1 MSKKLSLHVNTIYKV
16 FVLCIFGIGET
27 LYMKTCIFTSFDRQN
42 GQPIRVLVGV
52 VIQEMVK
59 SEVSGVLFTNHP
71 VTGSADH
78 MVIDASYG
86 LGEVR
91 KITIF
96 YSKIEMFYF

>member
-1 MSKKLSLHVNTIYKV
+1 M
-16 FVLCIFGIGET
+16 F
-27 LYMKTCIFTSFDRQN
+27 FDRQN
-42 GQPIRVLVGV
+42 GQPIRVQVGV

-91 KITIF
+91 KIF
-96 YSKIEMFYF
+96 VVLYENPYFVIT

>member
-1 MSKKLSLHVNTIYKV
+1 M
-16 FVLCIFGIGET
+16 F
-27 LYMKTCIFTSFDRQN
+27 FDRQN

-91 KITIF
+91 KIFVVLHENPYFVITYGGSMVVAIF
-96 YSKIEMFYF
+96 WTVLISFRM

>member
-1 MSKKLSLHVNTIYKV
+1 MQYYIQSICVIHFWLWGKNVYEDLHIYR
-16 FVLCIFGIGET
+16 
-27 LYMKTCIFTSFDRQN
+27 TSFDRQN

-78 MVIDASYG
+78 MIIDASYG

-91 KITIF
+91 EIPIF
-96 YSKIEMFYF
+96 YSKIEIVYF

>member
-1 MSKKLSLHVNTIYKV
+1 MFHL
-16 FVLCIFGIGET
+16 VLNDNC
-27 LYMKTCIFTSFDRQN
+27 FDRQN

-71 VTGSADH
+71 VTGSSGH

-86 LGEVR
+86 LGEVSAAN
-91 KITIF
+91 K
-96 YSKIEMFYF
+96 SDIEPDKYYTETPSC

>member
-1 MSKKLSLHVNTIYKV
+1 MPNKLSLHVIQYTKYLLYAFLV
-16 FVLCIFGIGET
+16 MGGT
-27 LYMKTCIFTSFDRQN
+27 MYMKKCIFTSFDRQN

-91 KITIF
+91 KIPIS
-96 YSKIEMFYF
+96 YSKIEIVYF

>member
-1 MSKKLSLHVNTIYKV
+1 MSKKLSLHLNTIYKV
-16 FVLCIFGIGET
+16 FVLCVFGYGET
-27 LYMKTCIFTSFDRQN
+27 MYMKTCIFTSIDRQN

-91 KITIF
+91 QIPIRNL
-96 YSKIEMFYF
+96 EYFGN